1 MNRLSALH
9 ADIDA
14 RVSLIRSEHPDW
26 LCRRGCEG
34 CCHRLAE
41 IPQLTA
47 AEWALLREGL
57 SALPPALLQRICK
70 EVATLDEQQARPIV
84 CPFLDRSTG
93 SCRVYF
99 HRPIAC
105 RTYGFYVQREKGLY
119 CNDIE
124 NQVDRGLLD
133 HVVWGNQDAI
143 DHRLKDTG
151 EMRALTAW
159 FLQEM
164 QSTSESN
171 HV

>member
-1 MNRLSALH
+1 MKTLSALH

-14 RVSLIRSEHPDW
+14 RVSLIRSEHADW
-26 LCRRGCEG
+26 LCRRGCDA

-57 SALPPALLQRICK
+57 IALPPALLQRICK
-70 EVATLDEQQARPIV
+70 EVATLAEQQTRPIV

-105 RTYGFYVQREKGLY
+105 RTYGFYVQRDKGLY

-124 NQVDRGLLD
+124 NQVARGILD

-143 DHRLKDTG
+143 DHRLKDSG
-151 EMRALTAW
+151 ETRALTEW
-159 FLQEM
+159 FLFEM
-164 QSTSESN
+164 QSASES
-171 HV
+171 HHL